1 MKVKST
7 VTRLLTNRAV
17 LNVVFVIAL
26 LNIIGYLMIGRYHEI
41 VQFILVAL
49 LTSYFSK
56 NMIVVLGV
64 PMLIVNLFAR
74 MKTMR
79 EGLEG
84 NATHP
89 VGKKPTNGKTANGK
103 TANGKTANGKT
114 ANGKTAQPTKDEPFE
129 VGRKNGASEIDY
141 ASTVE
146 DAYAD
151 LNNILGSDGIKRLT
165 DDTQN
170 LMKQQVELTK
180 AMQGMGPLME
190 GLKPLMNQATQMM
203 GSIQGE
209 GGLKEMMTMA
219 KQMKGQ

>member
-1 MKVKST
+1 MKLKST
-7 VTRLLTNRAV
+7 ITKLLTNRTV

-26 LNIIGYLMIGRYHEI
+26 LNIIGYLIIGSYHEI
-41 VQFILVAL
+41 IQFILVAL

-74 MKTMR
+74 MKAMR

-84 NATHP
+84 NGTTTKKT
-89 VGKKPTNGKTANGK
+89 KKPHTVTEEKEK
-103 TANGKTANGKT
+103 KS
-114 ANGKTAQPTKDEPFE
+114 DEEPFE

-180 AMQGMGPLME
+180 AMQGMGPLMA
-190 GLKPLMNQATQMM
+190 GLKPLMKQATDMM
-203 GSIQGE
+203 GTMKGE
-209 GGLKEMMTMA
+209 GGLKEMMSMA
-219 KQMKGQ
+219 NQLKAQ

>member
-7 VTRLLTNRAV
+7 ITRLLTNRTV

-26 LNIIGYLMIGRYHEI
+26 LNIIGYLMIGSYHEI

-64 PMLIVNLFAR
+64 PMLIVNLFSR
-74 MKTMR
+74 INTMR
-79 EGLEG
+79 EGLE
-84 NATHP
+84 NPDKSTD
-89 VGKKPTNGKTANGK
+89 GKKIKKDKKP
-103 TANGKTANGKT
+103 
-114 ANGKTAQPTKDEPFE
+114 QPVADKDADTEKKSVDEPFE
-129 VGRKNGASEIDY
+129 VGRQNGASEIDY

-190 GLKPLMNQATQMM
+190 GLKPLMGQA
-203 GSIQGE
+203 
-209 GGLKEMMTMA
+209 KEMMTSLKGDGGLKDLMGMA
-219 KQMKGQ
+219 NQLKAQ

>member
-7 VTRLLTNRAV
+7 ITRLLTNRTV
-17 LNVVFVIAL
+17 LNVIFVIAL
-26 LNIIGYLMIGRYHEI
+26 LNIIGYLMIGSYHEI

-64 PMLIVNLFAR
+64 PMLIVNLFSR
-74 MKTMR
+74 INTMR
-79 EGLEG
+79 EGLE
-84 NATHP
+84 NPKKSTD
-89 VGKKPTNGKTANGK
+89 VKKDKKP
-103 TANGKTANGKT
+103 
-114 ANGKTAQPTKDEPFE
+114 QPAADKDADTDADTEKKSVDEPFE
-129 VGRKNGASEIDY
+129 VGRQNGASEIDY

-151 LNNILGSDGIKRLT
+151 LNNILGRDGIKRLT

-190 GLKPLMNQATQMM
+190 GLKPLMSQATQMM
-203 GSIQGE
+203 GSLKGE
-209 GGLKEMMTMA
+209 GGLKDLMGMA
-219 KQMKGQ
+219 NQLKAQ

>member
-1 MKVKST
+1 MKAKST
-7 VTRLLTNRAV
+7 VTQLLTNRTV

-26 LNIIGYLMIGRYHEI
+26 LNIIGYLMIGSYHEI
-41 VQFILVAL
+41 IQFILVAL

-64 PMLIVNLFAR
+64 PMVIVNLFAR
-74 MKTMR
+74 MNTMR

-84 NATHP
+84 NGNAAPP
-89 VGKKPTNGKTANGK
+89 VAKKPKKPDTVAADGEKPKTG
-103 TANGKTANGKT
+103 
-114 ANGKTAQPTKDEPFE
+114 EPFE

>member
-7 VTRLLTNRAV
+7 ITRLLTNRTV

-26 LNIIGYLMIGRYHEI
+26 LNIIGYLMIGSYHEI

-64 PMLIVNLFAR
+64 PMLIVNLFSR
-74 MKTMR
+74 INTMR
-79 EGLEG
+79 EGLE
-84 NATHP
+84 NPDKSTD
-89 VGKKPTNGKTANGK
+89 GKKVKKDKKPKPVTNKDADKDADTEK
-103 TANGKTANGKT
+103 KSV
-114 ANGKTAQPTKDEPFE
+114 DEPFE
-129 VGRKNGASEIDY
+129 VGRQNGASEIDY

-151 LNNILGSDGIKRLT
+151 LNNILGRDGIKRLT

-190 GLKPLMNQATQMM
+190 CLKPLMSQATQMM
-203 GSIQGE
+203 GSLKGE
-209 GGLKEMMTMA
+209 GGLKDLMGMA
-219 KQMKGQ
+219 NQLKAQ

>member
-7 VTRLLTNRAV
+7 VTRLLTNRTV

-26 LNIIGYLMIGRYHEI
+26 LNIIGYLMIGSYHEI
-41 VQFILVAL
+41 IQFILVAL

-64 PMLIVNLFAR
+64 PMVIVNLFAR
-74 MKTMR
+74 MNTMR

-84 NATHP
+84 NGSAAPP
-89 VGKKPTNGKTANGK
+89 VAKKTKKPHAVTEEKATNATGNSK
-103 TANGKTANGKT
+103 
-114 ANGKTAQPTKDEPFE
+114 EEESFE

-180 AMQGMGPLME
+180 AMQGMGPLMA
-190 GLKPLMNQATQMM
+190 GLKPLMSQATQMM
-203 GSIQGE
+203 GSLKGD
-209 GGLKEMMTMA
+209 GGLKEMMSMA
-219 KQMKGQ
+219 NQLKAQ

>member
-7 VTRLLTNRAV
+7 ITRLLTNRTV

-26 LNIIGYLMIGRYHEI
+26 LNIIGYLMIGSYHEI

-64 PMLIVNLFAR
+64 PMVIVNLFAR
-74 MKTMR
+74 MNTMR
-79 EGLEG
+79 EGLKG
-84 NATHP
+84 NPTPP
-89 VGKKPTNGKTANGK
+89 VGEKATNDKTANGK
-103 TANGKTANGKT
+103 TANGKTANGE
-114 ANGKTAQPTKDEPFE
+114 TAQPTKDEPFE

-180 AMQGMGPLME
+180 AMQGMGPLMA

>member
-7 VTRLLTNRAV
+7 ITRLLTNRTV

-26 LNIIGYLMIGRYHEI
+26 LNIIGYLMIGSYHEI
-41 VQFILVAL
+41 IQFILVAL

-64 PMLIVNLFAR
+64 PMLTVNLFAR

-84 NATHP
+84 NGTTT
-89 VGKKPTNGKTANGK
+89 KKTDTVAAVKKKEKKGE
-103 TANGKTANGKT
+103 
-114 ANGKTAQPTKDEPFE
+114 DEPFE

-180 AMQGMGPLME
+180 AMEGMGPLMA
-190 GLKPLMNQATQMM
+190 GIKPLMKQATEMMDTMKGEGGGIKEMMNMATQM
-203 GSIQGE
+203 
-209 GGLKEMMTMA
+209 
-219 KQMKGQ
+219 KQK

>member
-1 MKVKST
+1 
-7 VTRLLTNRAV
+7 
-17 LNVVFVIAL
+17 
-26 LNIIGYLMIGRYHEI
+26 
-41 VQFILVAL
+41 
-49 LTSYFSK
+49 
-56 NMIVVLGV
+56 MIVVLGA

-74 MKTMR
+74 MNTMR
-79 EGLEG
+79 EGIE
-84 NATHP
+84 NKTDE
-89 VGKKPTNGKTANGK
+89 KKATNGKPVVVKDKKNAK
-103 TANGKTANGKT
+103 KH
-114 ANGKTAQPTKDEPFE
+114 DEPFE
-129 VGRKNGASEIDY
+129 VGRQNGASEIDY

>member
-7 VTRLLTNRAV
+7 ITRLLTNRTV
-17 LNVVFVIAL
+17 LNVIFVIAL
-26 LNIIGYLMIGRYHEI
+26 LNIIGYLMIGSYHEI

-64 PMLIVNLFAR
+64 PMLIVNLFSR
-74 MKTMR
+74 INTMR
-79 EGLEG
+79 EGLE
-84 NATHP
+84 NPKKSTD
-89 VGKKPTNGKTANGK
+89 VKKDKKP
-103 TANGKTANGKT
+103 
-114 ANGKTAQPTKDEPFE
+114 QPVADKDADTDADIEKKSVDEPFE
-129 VGRKNGASEIDY
+129 VGRQNGASEIDY

-151 LNNILGSDGIKRLT
+151 LNNILGRDGIKRLT

-190 GLKPLMNQATQMM
+190 GLKPLMSQATQMM
-203 GSIQGE
+203 GSLKGE
-209 GGLKEMMTMA
+209 GGLKDLMGMA
-219 KQMKGQ
+219 NQLKAQ

>member
-7 VTRLLTNRAV
+7 VTRLLTNRTV

-26 LNIIGYLMIGRYHEI
+26 LNIIGYLMIGSYHEI
-41 VQFILVAL
+41 IQFILVAL

-64 PMLIVNLFAR
+64 PMVIVNLFAR
-74 MKTMR
+74 MNTMR

-84 NATHP
+84 NGTNTKKT
-89 VGKKPTNGKTANGK
+89 KKPHAVTEEKATNATGNSK
-103 TANGKTANGKT
+103 
-114 ANGKTAQPTKDEPFE
+114 EEESFE

-180 AMQGMGPLME
+180 AMQGMGPLMA
-190 GLKPLMNQATQMM
+190 GLKPLMSQATQMM
-203 GSIQGE
+203 GSLKGE
-209 GGLKEMMTMA
+209 GGLKEMMSMA
-219 KQMKGQ
+219 NQLKAQ

>member
-7 VTRLLTNRAV
+7 ITRLLTNRTV

-26 LNIIGYLMIGRYHEI
+26 LNIIGYLMIGSYHEI

-64 PMLIVNLFAR
+64 PMLIVNLFSR
-74 MKTMR
+74 INTMR
-79 EGLEG
+79 EGLE
-84 NATHP
+84 NPDKSTD
-89 VGKKPTNGKTANGK
+89 GKKIKKDKKP
-103 TANGKTANGKT
+103 
-114 ANGKTAQPTKDEPFE
+114 QPVADKDADTDADTEKKSLDEPFE
-129 VGRKNGASEIDY
+129 VGRQNGASEIDY

-190 GLKPLMNQATQMM
+190 GLKPLMGQA
-203 GSIQGE
+203 
-209 GGLKEMMTMA
+209 KEMMTSLKGDGGLKDLMGMA
-219 KQMKGQ
+219 NQLKAQ

>member
-1 MKVKST
+1 
-7 VTRLLTNRAV
+7 
-17 LNVVFVIAL
+17 
-26 LNIIGYLMIGRYHEI
+26 MIGSYHEI

-64 PMLIVNLFAR
+64 PMLIVNLFSR
-74 MKTMR
+74 INTMR
-79 EGLEG
+79 EGLE
-84 NATHP
+84 NPDKSTD
-89 VGKKPTNGKTANGK
+89 GKKIKKDKKP
-103 TANGKTANGKT
+103 
-114 ANGKTAQPTKDEPFE
+114 QPVADKDADTDADTEKKSLDEPFE
-129 VGRKNGASEIDY
+129 VGRQNGASEIDY

-190 GLKPLMNQATQMM
+190 GLKPLMGQA
-203 GSIQGE
+203 
-209 GGLKEMMTMA
+209 KEMMTSLKGDGGLKDLMGMA
-219 KQMKGQ
+219 NQLKAQ

>member
-1 MKVKST
+1 MKAKST
-7 VTRLLTNRAV
+7 VTQLLTNRTV

-26 LNIIGYLMIGRYHEI
+26 LNIIGYLMIGSYHEI
-41 VQFILVAL
+41 IQFILVAL

-64 PMLIVNLFAR
+64 PMVIVNLFAR
-74 MKTMR
+74 INTMR

-84 NATHP
+84 SGKTKKPHAVTEEKATNAT
-89 VGKKPTNGKTANGK
+89 GNSK
-103 TANGKTANGKT
+103 
-114 ANGKTAQPTKDEPFE
+114 EEESFE

-180 AMQGMGPLME
+180 AMQGMGPLMA
-190 GLKPLMNQATQMM
+190 GLKPLMSQATQMM
-203 GSIQGE
+203 GSLKGE
-209 GGLKEMMTMA
+209 GGLKEMMSMA
-219 KQMKGQ
+219 NQLKAQ

>member
-7 VTRLLTNRAV
+7 ITRLLTNRTV

-26 LNIIGYLMIGRYHEI
+26 LNIIGYLMIGSYHEI

-64 PMLIVNLFAR
+64 PMLIVNLFSR
-74 MKTMR
+74 INTMR
-79 EGLEG
+79 EGLE
-84 NATHP
+84 NPDKSTD
-89 VGKKPTNGKTANGK
+89 GKKIKKDKKP
-103 TANGKTANGKT
+103 
-114 ANGKTAQPTKDEPFE
+114 QPVADKDADTDADTEKKSVDEPFE
-129 VGRKNGASEIDY
+129 VGRQNGASEIDY

-190 GLKPLMNQATQMM
+190 GLKPLMGQA
-203 GSIQGE
+203 
-209 GGLKEMMTMA
+209 KEMMTSLKGDGGLKDLMGMA
-219 KQMKGQ
+219 NQLKAQ

>member
-7 VTRLLTNRAV
+7 VTQLLTNRTV

-26 LNIIGYLMIGRYHEI
+26 LNIIGYLMIGSYHEI
-41 VQFILVAL
+41 IQFILVAL

-74 MKTMR
+74 INTMR

-84 NATHP
+84 NGTTSKKT
-89 VGKKPTNGKTANGK
+89 KKPHTVTEEKEK
-103 TANGKTANGKT
+103 KSE
-114 ANGKTAQPTKDEPFE
+114 DESFE

-190 GLKPLMNQATQMM
+190 GLKPLMKQATDMM
-203 GSIQGE
+203 GTMKGE
-209 GGLKEMMTMA
+209 GGLKEMMSMA
-219 KQMKGQ
+219 SQLKAQ

>member
-1 MKVKST
+1 MKAKST
-7 VTRLLTNRAV
+7 VTQLLTNRTV

-26 LNIIGYLMIGRYHEI
+26 LNIIGYLMIGSYHEI
-41 VQFILVAL
+41 IQFILVAL

-64 PMLIVNLFAR
+64 PMVIVNLFAR
-74 MKTMR
+74 INTTR

-84 NATHP
+84 SGKTKKPHTVTEEKATNAT
-89 VGKKPTNGKTANGK
+89 GNSK
-103 TANGKTANGKT
+103 
-114 ANGKTAQPTKDEPFE
+114 EEESFE

-180 AMQGMGPLME
+180 AMQGMGPLMA
-190 GLKPLMNQATQMM
+190 GLKPLMSQATQMM
-203 GSIQGE
+203 GSLKGE
-209 GGLKEMMTMA
+209 GGLKEMMSMA
-219 KQMKGQ
+219 NQLKAQ

>member
-7 VTRLLTNRAV
+7 ITRLLTNRTV

-26 LNIIGYLMIGRYHEI
+26 LNIIGYLMIGSYHEI

-64 PMLIVNLFAR
+64 PMLIVNLFSR
-74 MKTMR
+74 INTMR
-79 EGLEG
+79 EGLE
-84 NATHP
+84 NPDKSTD
-89 VGKKPTNGKTANGK
+89 GKKVKKDKKP
-103 TANGKTANGKT
+103 
-114 ANGKTAQPTKDEPFE
+114 QPVADKDADTDADTEKKSVDEPFE
-129 VGRKNGASEIDY
+129 VGRQNGASEIDY

-190 GLKPLMNQATQMM
+190 GLKPLMGQA
-203 GSIQGE
+203 
-209 GGLKEMMTMA
+209 KEMMTSLKGDGGLKDLMGMA
-219 KQMKGQ
+219 NQLKAQ

>member
-1 MKVKST
+1 MKAKST
-7 VTRLLTNRAV
+7 VTQILTNRIV
-17 LNVVFVIAL
+17 LNVVFVVAL
-26 LNIIGYLMIGRYHEI
+26 LNIIGYLMIGSYHEI
-41 VQFILVAL
+41 IQFILVAL

-64 PMLIVNLFAR
+64 PMVIVNLFAR
-74 MKTMR
+74 INTMR

-84 NATHP
+84 SGKTKKPRTVTEEKATNAT
-89 VGKKPTNGKTANGK
+89 GNSKE
-103 TANGKTANGKT
+103 
-114 ANGKTAQPTKDEPFE
+114 DESFE

-180 AMQGMGPLME
+180 AMQGMGPLMA
-190 GLKPLMNQATQMM
+190 GLKPLMSQATQMM
-203 GSIQGE
+203 GSLKGE
-209 GGLKEMMTMA
+209 GGLKEMMSMA
-219 KQMKGQ
+219 NQLKAQ

>member
-89 VGKKPTNGKTANGK
+89 VGKKPT
-103 TANGKTANGKT
+103 NGKTANGKT

>member
-1 MKVKST
+1 MKLKST
-7 VTRLLTNRAV
+7 ITKLLTNRTV

-26 LNIIGYLMIGRYHEI
+26 LNIIGYLIIGSYHEI
-41 VQFILVAL
+41 IQFILVAL

-74 MKTMR
+74 MNTMR
-79 EGLEG
+79 EGIENQDNSTNENKATKVKSANG
-84 NATHP
+84 N
-89 VGKKPTNGKTANGK
+89 TANGK
-103 TANGKTANGKT
+103 I
-114 ANGKTAQPTKDEPFE
+114 ANGKTAQPNKDEPFE

-190 GLKPLMNQATQMM
+190 GIKPLMKQATEMMDTMKGEGGGIKEMMNMATQM
-203 GSIQGE
+203 
-209 GGLKEMMTMA
+209 
-219 KQMKGQ
+219 KQQ

>member
-7 VTRLLTNRAV
+7 ITRLLTNRTV

-26 LNIIGYLMIGRYHEI
+26 LNIIGYLMIGSYHEI
-41 VQFILVAL
+41 AQFILVAL

-74 MKTMR
+74 VNTMR
-79 EGLEG
+79 EGLE
-84 NATHP
+84 NPEKEDKTATN
-89 VGKKPTNGKTANGK
+89 VKKETNGKK
-103 TANGKTANGKT
+103 TNAHADDTETDAKKEKNE
-114 ANGKTAQPTKDEPFE
+114 EPFE
-129 VGRKNGASEIDY
+129 VGRQNGASEIDY
-141 ASTVE
+141 ASTVQ

-165 DDTQN
+165 NDTQN

-190 GLKPLMNQATQMM
+190 GLKPLMSQATQMM
-203 GSIQGE
+203 GSLKGE
-209 GGLKEMMTMA
+209 GGLKDLMGMA
-219 KQMKGQ
+219 NQLKGQ

>member
-7 VTRLLTNRAV
+7 ITRLLTNRTV

-64 PMLIVNLFAR
+64 PMVIVNLFAR
-74 MKTMR
+74 MNTMR

-84 NATHP
+84 NGNAAPP
-89 VGKKPTNGKTANGK
+89 VAKKPTNGKTANGK
-103 TANGKTANGKT
+103 TANGKTANGE
-114 ANGKTAQPTKDEPFE
+114 TAQPTKDEPFE

-180 AMQGMGPLME
+180 AMQLMGPKIE
-190 GLKPLMNQATQMM
+190 GLKPLMGQA
-203 GSIQGE
+203 
-209 GGLKEMMTMA
+209 KEMMTSLKGDGGLKDLMGMA
-219 KQMKGQ
+219 NQLKAQ